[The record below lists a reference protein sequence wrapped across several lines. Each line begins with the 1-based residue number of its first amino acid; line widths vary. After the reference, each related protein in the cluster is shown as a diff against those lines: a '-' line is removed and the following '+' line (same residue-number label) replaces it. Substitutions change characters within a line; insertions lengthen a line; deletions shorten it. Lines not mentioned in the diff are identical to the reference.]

1 MARVIVSRCAV
12 TTSPWGGKDADMFTV
27 LWVGLAAAALVV
39 LTGRIR
45 LHATVTMLV
54 LVVGFGIAADM
65 TANSVGRAF
74 SLGFV
79 HTLEQ
84 VGLVLVGGAIAATV
98 VEGSGAAARVG
109 AVLGARGVAVP
120 IGLVAGIGGS
130 PTAALALALPVVRTS
145 GTRSAVPL
153 SLALLA
159 AHALVPPSPIAIAGA
174 AVLEADA
181 MTVFLIG
188 APLAVAVAVA
198 GWLFV
203 RRALPVATDT
213 PAVPAERPSLRD
225 VLALTLPAL
234 VPLALLIVQSVAQIP
249 SEPLGRGGA
258 RELFTGISR
267 PLVLMLVA
275 TGLVLVLTWRWDE
288 TALSERGWIGEALLG
303 VTATLL
309 VAGAAGGFG
318 RVIDETGIPTLL
330 AEDAS
335 GLKLGVLAPFL
346 VALVIKTLMGSSLVA
361 TLTAAGMVEPLLP
374 SLGLGDATG
383 RALAVAAIGA
393 GAMAVS
399 HINDAHFWLT
409 AHAARLTPQ
418 KTLLVFS
425 LGTAI
430 QAALAAS
437 ILLLL
442 SLALR

>member
-1 MARVIVSRCAV
+1 
-12 TTSPWGGKDADMFTV
+12 MFTV

-45 LHATVTMLV
+45 LHATITMLA
-54 LVVGFGIAADM
+54 LVVAFGLAADM

-74 SLGFV
+74 SIGFV

-84 VGLVLVGGAIAATV
+84 VGLVLVGGAIAATF

-109 AVLGARGVAVP
+109 TALGARGVALP

-130 PTAALALALPVVRTS
+130 PTAALALSLPVLRTS

-174 AVLEADA
+174 AVLGADA
-181 MTVFLIG
+181 TTVFLIG
-188 APLAVAVAVA
+188 APLAIAVAVA

-203 RRALPVATDT
+203 RRTLPAAD
-213 PAVPAERPSLRD
+213 VPAASAAGRPTPRD

-234 VPLALLIVQSVAQIP
+234 VPLVLLIVQSVAQIP

-267 PLVLMLVA
+267 PLMLMVVA
-275 TGLVLVLTWRWDE
+275 TGLALVLTWRWDE

-346 VALVIKTLMGSSLVA
+346 AALVIKTLMGSSLVA

-418 KTLLVFS
+418 RALLVFS
-425 LGTAI
+425 LGTAV
-430 QAALAAS
+430 QAALAAT